1 MRYDVRCANCGT
13 QEAWAKMST
22 SDVAECPVCGR
33 DRPKAISL
41 PNFQED
47 RVRFFRGA
55 LGNGYSHALG
65 EQMPDSRQ
73 ARDRRAKEKGV
84 EFVSKA
90 EHLSENKEAAEAVEY
105 RKHVDSG
112 GERIERDAPTTSPFV
127 PRPDWAK
134 ALGV

>member
-1 MRYDVRCANCGT
+1 MRCGE

-22 SDVAECPVCGR
+22 SDTAPCPVCDR
-33 DRPKAISL
+33 ERPKAISL

-47 RVRFFRGA
+47 RVRFFKGA
-55 LGNGYSHALG
+55 LGNGYSTALG

-73 ARDRRAKEKGV
+73 ARDRRAREKGI
-84 EFVSKA
+84 EFISLA

-105 RKHVDSG
+105 RKHVNEG
-112 GERIERDAPTTSPFV
+112 GARDEPVQPTSSPFV
-127 PRPDWAK
+127 PRPAWAE